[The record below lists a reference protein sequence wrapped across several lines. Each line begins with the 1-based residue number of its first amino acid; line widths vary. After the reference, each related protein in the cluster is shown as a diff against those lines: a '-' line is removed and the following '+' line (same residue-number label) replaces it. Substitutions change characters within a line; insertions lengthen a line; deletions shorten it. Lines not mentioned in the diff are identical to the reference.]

1 MFHSL
6 LEIRKQ
12 LQQNIT
18 SQQLLEWQLPWSL
31 SGVVLPPFCSYS
43 LLYLCSPA
51 IFHCSDHFHLT
62 KMSHLLFSTTICRP
76 LISNPPQTSLST
88 WAWLWG
94 ILPAFAIC
102 TCILSQSLKTVLLT
116 GEYIMLWDSR
126 YTFKMYS
133 STQTC
138 AVKFTAYHL
147 IWKQTWKF
155 LHISQVDVSCKPE
168 SHQYCITAKIA
179 WIIHIYMC

>member
-18 SQQLLEWQLPWSL
+18 SKQLLEWQLPWSL

-51 IFHCSDHFHLT
+51 VFHCSDHFHLT

-102 TCILSQSLKTVLLT
+102 TCILSQSLKTVLIT
-116 GEYIMLWDSR
+116 GEYIIKMLLSAQVWPW
-126 YTFKMYS
+126 YC
-133 STQTC
+133 STHKSFPWHLDL
-138 AVKFTAYHL
+138 VSPLTASYPASKSNTVHHWNMAKLNWATKVHL
-147 IWKQTWKF
+147 LVF
-155 LHISQVDVSCKPE
+155 EPV
-168 SHQYCITAKIA
+168 
-179 WIIHIYMC
+179 